1 MIGLYLLTTNQLAKD
16 ETIKF
21 GMSMRIEYRWIDYL
35 AIFSDSKYVYYY
47 EFLDKLTREE
57 ILVIEDEILQ
67 LYKNERNDFFQTE
80 YFYCKDNKKFH
91 KSIIDVLDKRNIKYK
106 VHNTH
111 NFDRKYYDNKPD
123 AFEPNIKPKQ
133 IQIINNGFT
142 PYYYQQEILDKI
154 EEFYVN
160 NDVGRI
166 LWACGLGKALL
177 GILII
182 QKLNCKSIVIGVP
195 SIYLQKQMKNE
206 IMRIYNNHKNIL
218 YIGGET
224 EKNENYTI
232 ESTTKED
239 DINKFVNKKSSDCK
253 FLITTYDSCN
263 KLSNNK
269 FDFKIGDEAHHLV
282 GSEFEKTKDSFHK
295 IKSNKSLFMTAT
307 EKVIENNRTNKVIYS
322 MDDKNIF
329 GEIIDV
335 KSINWAIENKKI
347 TDYNLVI
354 LKNTEDEINNIINSL
369 NLGENNEFQN
379 SIMHHKDLFLSA
391 FMSLKSIEKYTE
403 LTHILIYTNKTE
415 NSELVEKYINVILT
429 LNIINI
435 NKENYYNKSLHSKSS
450 ENLNDIKLSDGS
462 IKEGEISKFKKAS
475 WGIISSVYIF
485 GEGFDCP
492 KLNGVVFGENMES
505 DIRIVQST
513 LRPNRLDSSYP
524 NKKAYVIIPYIDTEN
539 FITDNE
545 SFDKCRKIIAKIR
558 NVDERIE
565 QKINVVSL
573 NKSSSKPSN
582 DPKEKIKYHHI
593 IENGDELIKIML
605 RLRYSK
611 ALDSQ
616 YTEEEDE
623 YTYVKEFNKQLNIQ
637 SKEQYADTVIK
648 DKHKNYIKN
657 PDEYF
662 KLKGVW
668 SNWYDFIGVD
678 TKKFIQ
684 DKNDWINFCKE
695 NNVKS
700 LDDYKELCKLYDVLP
715 MNPADFYIGFVSI
728 PIELGLYTKR
738 RK

>member
-1 MIGLYLLTTNQLAKD
+1 MIGLYLLTTEQLIKD
-16 ETIKF
+16 KTIKF
-21 GMSMRIEYRWIDYL
+21 GMSMRLEYRWIDYL

-47 EFLDKLTREE
+47 EFLDPLSRED
-57 ILVIEDEILQ
+57 ILDIEDEILQ
-67 LYKNERNDFFQTE
+67 LHKNERNTFFQTE
-80 YFYCKDNKKFH
+80 YFYCNDNKQFH
-91 KSIIDVLDKRNIKYK
+91 QSIIKVLDSKKINYK
-106 VHNTH
+106 VHNEH
-111 NFDRKYYDNKPD
+111 DFDRKYYDNKPD
-123 AFEPNIKPKQ
+123 TFEPNIKPRD
-133 IQIINNGFT
+133 IQIINNKFT
-142 PYYYQQEILDKI
+142 PYYYQQEVLDKI
-154 EEFYVN
+154 ENFYAN
-160 NDVGRI
+160 NEICYI

-177 GILII
+177 GILIV
-182 QKLNCKSIVIGVP
+182 QKLNCKLVVIGVP
-195 SIYLQKQMKNE
+195 SVYLQKQMKNE
-206 IMRIYNNHKNIL
+206 IMKIYNNHENIL

-224 EKNENYTI
+224 EQI
-232 ESTTKED
+232 ISTTKEN
-239 DINKFVNKKSSDCK
+239 DINKFINKKSSDCK
-253 FLITTYDSCN
+253 FLITTYNSCD
-263 KLSNNK
+263 KLLNYNYT

-282 GSEFEKTKDSFHK
+282 GSDNEKTKNAFHN
-295 IKSNKSLFMTAT
+295 IKSNKTLFMTAT
-307 EKVIENNRTNKVIYS
+307 AKVVNNKSNKVIYS
-322 MDDKNIF
+322 MDDENIF
-329 GEIIDV
+329 GKVIDE

-369 NLGENNEFQN
+369 NLGENNEVQN

-415 NSELVEKYINVILT
+415 NSELVKKYIDVLLT

-450 ENLNDIKLSDGS
+450 ENLNDIKLPDGS

-573 NKSSSKPSN
+573 NKSSSKPSD

-593 IENGDELIKIML
+593 IENGDELTKIML

-611 ALDSQ
+611 ALGSQ

-623 YTYVKEFNKQLNIQ
+623 YNYVKELNKQLNIQ
-637 SKEQYADTVIK
+637 SKEDYTKESVKVYHEKYIE
-648 DKHKNYIKN
+648 YIKY
-657 PDEYF
+657 PEEYF
-662 KLKGVW
+662 KGIW
-668 SNWYDFIGVD
+668 SDWYDFIGVD

-684 DKNDWINFCKE
+684 DKNDWINFCKD

-700 LDDYKELCKLYDVLP
+700 IDDYNELCKLHEKLP
-715 MNPADFYIGFVSI
+715 MNPVHFYKDFSNI
-728 PIELGLYTKR
+728 PKELGINRNR
-738 RK
+738 RG